1 MCHVF
6 ELRRCERGG
15 APQLTAGS
23 SDAQLMASCRGD
35 LESAQQSEG
44 VVCYCNQWESHAV
57 GCVKAE
63 QSRLT
68 RATTDSQLI
77 RPVPTSAD
85 KDAVSAISTPLV
97 PKSGNFCE
105 RHHTCRA
112 QPDRPCSTISHV
124 PRPASCH
131 LVSTIR
137 EIIRQYRRAENCQ
150 GLF

>member
-15 APQLTAGS
+15 APQLTASS

-44 VVCYCNQWESHAV
+44 VLCNQWEPHAV

-63 QSRLT
+63 KSQPT
-68 RATTDSQLI
+68 RATTYSQLI

-97 PKSGNFCE
+97 PKSDNFCE
-105 RHHTCRA
+105 RHHTWRA

-124 PRPASCH
+124 PRSASCH

-137 EIIRQYRRAENCQ
+137 EIIRQYQRAENCQ